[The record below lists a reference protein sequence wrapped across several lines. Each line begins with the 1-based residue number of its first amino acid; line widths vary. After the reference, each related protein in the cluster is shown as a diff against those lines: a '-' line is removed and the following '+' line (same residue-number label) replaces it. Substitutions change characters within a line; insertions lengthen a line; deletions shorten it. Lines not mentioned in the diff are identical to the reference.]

1 MENLIREL
9 SLSNGLSVSFVS
21 RTRRY
26 FGDYHLVKLE
36 ITCKIAVCA
45 DYFVNREEFDAALL
59 LLGEVVVYR
68 RNLEQ
73 MGVPSSEIA
82 AVQNRLV
89 ADFEQHSLSYFSAPS
104 FPRKLVAA
112 ELNKIIKK
120 GRHVQKSSFNS

>member
-1 MENLIREL
+1 MENIIREL
-9 SLSNGLSVSFVS
+9 SLPNGLSVSFVN

-26 FGDYHLVKLE
+26 FGDYNLVKLE
-36 ITCKIAVCA
+36 IVCKIAVSA
-45 DYFVNREEFDAALL
+45 DCFAHQGELDAARL

-82 AVQNRLV
+82 SVQNRLI

-112 ELNKIIKK
+112 ELSKIIKK
-120 GRHVQKSSFNS
+120 KAPRAEIQL